1 MGKYSIGLDFGTLS
15 ARAIVVDVENG
26 NKITTSVVGYQD
38 AVIDKVLPGTS
49 IAVPED
55 FALQNPQDYI
65 DALENL
71 LSDVWKKAKIQPED
85 IIGIGVASTS
95 STVICL
101 DKNYKP
107 LCFDDKYKNNPH
119 SWIKLWKHHGAQEE
133 ADMINDMVSIE
144 NGKLFE
150 FYGGKTNSENFFAKV
165 LETARKAPD
174 IYDATYR
181 FMEVADWIVFMLT
194 GNDIR
199 NSCMAGYKAFWSKD
213 NKCALQTV
221 FIKLSPRFGNVLSKM
236 ADEVVMI
243 GKKAGG
249 LTKEM
254 SQKVGISEGVAIS
267 LGNADGHLAVPAVGV
282 TKPNTMVLVMGT
294 SISHMI
300 VSDRVVGIP
309 GICGVV
315 EDGILPGYYGYEAG
329 QSAAGDIFDWFV
341 SKIAPYEFMQQAI
354 EKNITIFE
362 VLDAKAGQ
370 IKAGKS
376 GVMALDWWNGNR
388 STLGDAKLSGVLLGL
403 KINTS
408 PEEIYKALIESTAFG
423 TRLIIEMF
431 ENYGITVDNIVAC
444 GGLSQKSSV
453 VMQTFADIL
462 HKPIKVSAVSQ
473 TTALGAAMYGAVA
486 AGTKNKGYNSITQAA
501 ENMSELKET
510 EYHPNSANVEIY
522 NKLYN
527 NYKSLY
533 NLLGKNYNS
542 IMWDLN
548 SIHKSH

>member
-26 NKITTSVVGYQD
+26 NTMATSVVGYQD
-38 AVIDKVLPGTS
+38 AVIEKVLPGTS
-49 IAVPED
+49 ISVPDE

-65 DALENL
+65 DALESL
-71 LSDVWKKAKIQPED
+71 LSDVWKKAKIQSED

-101 DKNYKP
+101 NENYQP
-107 LCFDDKYKNNPH
+107 LCFDEKYKNNPH

-133 ADMINDMVSIE
+133 ADMINDMVNIE
-144 NGKLFE
+144 NGKLLE
-150 FYGGKTNSENFFAKV
+150 YYGGKTNSENFFAKI
-165 LETARKAPD
+165 LETARKAPEV
-174 IYDATYR
+174 YDAAYR
-181 FMEVADWIVFMLT
+181 FMEIADWIVYLLT
-194 GNDIR
+194 GNDVR
-199 NSCMAGYKAFWSKD
+199 NSCMAGYKAFWSKE
-213 NKCALQTV
+213 KECALHN
-221 FIKLSPRFGNVLSKM
+221 ILSKLSPRFENVLSKLTKDV
-236 ADEVVMI
+236 AMI
-243 GKKAGG
+243 GGKAGG

-254 SQKVGISEGVAIS
+254 SQKVCIPEGVAVS

-300 VSDRVVGIP
+300 LSDKAVGIP

-315 EDGILPGYYGYEAG
+315 EDGIIPGFFGYEAG

-354 EKNITIFE
+354 EKNVTIFE
-362 VLDAKAGQ
+362 VLDAKAGKIQ
-370 IKAGKS
+370 AGKS
-376 GVMALDWWNGNR
+376 GILALDWWNGNR

-408 PEEIYKALIESTAFG
+408 SEEIYKALIESTAFG

-431 ENYGITVDNIVAC
+431 ENYGVPVKSIVAC

-453 VMQTFADIL
+453 VMQTFSDIL

-486 AGTKNKGYNSITQAA
+486 AGAANNGYDSIIQAA
-501 ENMSELKET
+501 LRMSKLEDKE
-510 EYHPNSANVEIY
+510 YRPNSANVEIY

-548 SIHKSH
+548 AIHVNN